1 MSGPPAGQTQKSF
14 GEKGKAKLD
23 MKTSTTDCHI
33 SNIYR
38 LDGRVPLGKAI
49 PFGLQHILAMFVSNL
64 APITI
69 IAGAAQPALTQAQIA
84 GLLQNA
90 MFVAGIAT
98 LIQLYPIWR
107 IGSRL
112 PVVMGVS
119 FTFVAVLSTIAAQY
133 GYPSVV
139 GAVLVGGI
147 FEGTLGLLAKYWRKI
162 ITPIVAA
169 SVVTAIGFS
178 LFTVGARSFGG
189 GYAEDFGSAQNLI
202 LGSVTL
208 LVCILWNIFAKGYVK
223 QLSVLAGLVVG
234 YVTAIFMGKVDLSTL
249 LAGGVVSLPRLM
261 PFAPEF
267 HWGAILSACI
277 IFLVSAAETI
287 GDTSALV
294 AGGLDREITGKEISG
309 SLACDGYASAIS
321 SLFGCPPVTSFSQ
334 NVGLIAMT
342 KVVNRFTI
350 MTGAACMI
358 LAGLLPPVGNF
369 FASLPEA
376 VLGGCTIMMF
386 GSIVISGMQMIAS
399 CGFSQ
404 RNVTIASLSLAIGI
418 GFTTSSEVGIW
429 DIFPELVR
437 SVFATNVVAVVFVV
451 SIILSLLLPKD
462 MDIKKVGEEPE
473 SK

>member
-1 MSGPPAGQTQKSF
+1 MGKTAKTAGN
-14 GEKGKAKLD
+14 AA
-23 MKTSTTDCHI
+23 DCSI
-33 SNIYR
+33 NNIYR
-38 LDGRVPLGKAI
+38 LEGRVPIGKAI

-69 IAGAAQPALTQAQIA
+69 IAGASKTPLTPAQL
-84 GLLQNA
+84 GMLLQNA

-98 LIQLYPIWR
+98 MIQLYPIWR
-107 IGSRL
+107 IGSKL

-119 FTFVAVLSTIAAQY
+119 FTFVTVLSTISANY
-133 GYPSVV
+133 GYPAVV
-139 GAVLVGGI
+139 GAVLVGGL
-147 FEGTLGLLAKYWRKI
+147 FEGTLGLMAKYWRKI

-189 GYAEDFGSAQNLI
+189 GYNDDFGSAQNLI
-202 LGSVTL
+202 LGTVTL
-208 LVCILWNIFAKGYVK
+208 AACLLWNIFAKGYLK

-234 YVTAIFMGKVDLSTL
+234 YILAITMGKVDLSMIMS
-249 LAGGVVSLPRLM
+249 GGIISLPHLM
-261 PFAPEF
+261 PFKLEF
-267 HWGAILSACI
+267 YPGAIISACI

-294 AGGLDREITGKEISG
+294 AGGLNRKITGEEISG
-309 SLACDGYASAIS
+309 SLGCDGYGSVIS
-321 SLFGCPPVTSFSQ
+321 GLFGCPPVTSFSQ
-334 NVGLIAMT
+334 NVGLVNMT

-369 FASLPEA
+369 FASLPDA

-386 GSIVISGMQMIAS
+386 GTILTSGIQMVAD

-404 RNVTIASLSLAIGI
+404 RNITIAALSLSIGI
-418 GFTTSSEVGIW
+418 GFTTASEVGIW
-429 DIFPELVR
+429 DIFPPMIQ
-437 SVFATNVVAVVFVV
+437 SVFSANVVAVVFVV
-451 SIILSLLLPKD
+451 SIILSLILPKD
-462 MDIKKVGEEPE
+462 MDVKKIDQQ
-473 SK
+473 

>member
-1 MSGPPAGQTQKSF
+1 MRMEAVNRMGKTAKTAKTAGN
-14 GEKGKAKLD
+14 AA
-23 MKTSTTDCHI
+23 DCSI
-33 SNIYR
+33 NNIYR
-38 LDGRVPLGKAI
+38 LEGRVPIGKAI

-69 IAGAAQPALTQAQIA
+69 IAGASKTPLTPAQL
-84 GLLQNA
+84 GMLLQNA

-98 LIQLYPIWR
+98 MIQLYPIWR
-107 IGSRL
+107 IGSKL

-119 FTFVAVLSTIAAQY
+119 FTFVTVLSTISANY
-133 GYPSVV
+133 GYPAVV
-139 GAVLVGGI
+139 GAVLVGGL
-147 FEGTLGLLAKYWRKI
+147 FEGTLGLMAKYWRKI

-189 GYAEDFGSAQNLI
+189 GYNDDFGSAQNLI
-202 LGSVTL
+202 LGTVTL
-208 LVCILWNIFAKGYVK
+208 AACLLWNIFAKGYLK

-234 YVTAIFMGKVDLSTL
+234 YILAITMGKVDLSMIMS
-249 LAGGVVSLPRLM
+249 GGIISLPHLM
-261 PFAPEF
+261 PFKPEF
-267 HWGAILSACI
+267 YPGAIISACI

-294 AGGLDREITGKEISG
+294 AGGLNRKITGEEISG
-309 SLACDGYASAIS
+309 SLGCDGYGSVIS
-321 SLFGCPPVTSFSQ
+321 GLFGCPPVTSFSQ
-334 NVGLIAMT
+334 NVGLVNMT

-369 FASLPEA
+369 FASLPDA

-386 GSIVISGMQMIAS
+386 GTILTSGIQMVAD

-404 RNVTIASLSLAIGI
+404 RNITIAALSLSIGI
-418 GFTTSSEVGIW
+418 GFTTASEVGIW
-429 DIFPELVR
+429 DIFPPMIQ
-437 SVFATNVVAVVFVV
+437 SVFSANVVAVVFVV
-451 SIILSLLLPKD
+451 SIILSLILPKD
-462 MDIKKVGEEPE
+462 MEVQKLDN
-473 SK
+473 

>member
-1 MSGPPAGQTQKSF
+1 MRMEAVNRMGKTAKTAKTAGN
-14 GEKGKAKLD
+14 AA
-23 MKTSTTDCHI
+23 DCSI
-33 SNIYR
+33 NNIYR
-38 LDGRVPLGKAI
+38 LEGRVPIGKAI

-69 IAGAAQPALTQAQIA
+69 IAGASKTPLTPAQL
-84 GLLQNA
+84 GMLLQNA

-98 LIQLYPIWR
+98 MIQLYPIWR
-107 IGSRL
+107 IGSKL

-119 FTFVAVLSTIAAQY
+119 FTFVTVLSTISANY
-133 GYPSVV
+133 GYPAVV
-139 GAVLVGGI
+139 GAVLVGGL
-147 FEGTLGLLAKYWRKI
+147 FEGTLGLMAKYWRKI

-189 GYAEDFGSAQNLI
+189 GYNDDFGSAQNLI
-202 LGSVTL
+202 LGTVTL
-208 LVCILWNIFAKGYVK
+208 AACLLWNIFAKGYLK

-234 YVTAIFMGKVDLSTL
+234 YILAITMGKVDLSMIMS
-249 LAGGVVSLPRLM
+249 GGIISLPHLM
-261 PFAPEF
+261 PFKPEF
-267 HWGAILSACI
+267 YPGAIISACI

-294 AGGLDREITGKEISG
+294 AGGLNRKITGEEISG
-309 SLACDGYASAIS
+309 SLGCDGYGSVIS
-321 SLFGCPPVTSFSQ
+321 GLFGCPPVTSFSQ
-334 NVGLIAMT
+334 NVGLVNMT

-369 FASLPEA
+369 FASLPDA

-386 GSIVISGMQMIAS
+386 GTILTSGIQMVAD

-404 RNVTIASLSLAIGI
+404 RNITIAALSLSIGI
-418 GFTTSSEVGIW
+418 GFTTASEVGIW
-429 DIFPELVR
+429 DIFPPMIQ
-437 SVFATNVVAVVFVV
+437 SVFSANVVAVVFVV
-451 SIILSLLLPKD
+451 SIILSLILPKD
-462 MDIKKVGEEPE
+462 MDIKTVD
-473 SK
+473 

>member
-1 MSGPPAGQTQKSF
+1 MRMEAVNRMGKTAKTAKTAGN
-14 GEKGKAKLD
+14 AA
-23 MKTSTTDCHI
+23 DCSI
-33 SNIYR
+33 NNIYR
-38 LDGRVPLGKAI
+38 LEGRVPIGKAI

-69 IAGAAQPALTQAQIA
+69 IAGASKTPLTPAQL
-84 GLLQNA
+84 GMLLQNA

-98 LIQLYPIWR
+98 MIQLYPIWR
-107 IGSRL
+107 IGSKL

-119 FTFVAVLSTIAAQY
+119 FTFVTVLSTISANY
-133 GYPSVV
+133 GYPAVV
-139 GAVLVGGI
+139 GAVLVGGL
-147 FEGTLGLLAKYWRKI
+147 FEGTLGLMAKYWRKI

-189 GYAEDFGSAQNLI
+189 GYNDDFGSAQNLI
-202 LGSVTL
+202 LGTVTL
-208 LVCILWNIFAKGYVK
+208 VACLLWNIFAKGYLK

-234 YVTAIFMGKVDLSTL
+234 YILAITMGKVDLSMIMS
-249 LAGGVVSLPRLM
+249 GGIISLPHLM
-261 PFAPEF
+261 PFKPEF
-267 HWGAILSACI
+267 YPGAIISACI

-294 AGGLDREITGKEISG
+294 AGGLNRKITGEEISG
-309 SLACDGYASAIS
+309 SLGCDGYGSVIS
-321 SLFGCPPVTSFSQ
+321 GLFGCPSVTSFSQ
-334 NVGLIAMT
+334 NVGLVNMT

-369 FASLPEA
+369 FASLPDA

-386 GSIVISGMQMIAS
+386 GTILTSGIQMVAD

-404 RNVTIASLSLAIGI
+404 RNITIAALSLSIGI
-418 GFTTSSEVGIW
+418 GFTTASEVGIW
-429 DIFPELVR
+429 DIFPPMIQ
-437 SVFATNVVAVVFVV
+437 SVFSANVVAVVFVV
-451 SIILSLLLPKD
+451 SIILSLILPKD
-462 MDIKKVGEEPE
+462 MDVKKIDQQ
-473 SK
+473 

>member
-1 MSGPPAGQTQKSF
+1 MRMEAVNRMGKTAKTAKTAGN
-14 GEKGKAKLD
+14 AA
-23 MKTSTTDCHI
+23 DCSI
-33 SNIYR
+33 NNIYR
-38 LDGRVPLGKAI
+38 LEGRVPIGKAI

-69 IAGAAQPALTQAQIA
+69 IAGASKTPLTPAQL
-84 GLLQNA
+84 GMLLQNA

-98 LIQLYPIWR
+98 MIQLYPIWR
-107 IGSRL
+107 IGSKL

-119 FTFVAVLSTIAAQY
+119 FTFVTVLSTISANY
-133 GYPSVV
+133 GYPAVV
-139 GAVLVGGI
+139 GAVLVGGL
-147 FEGTLGLLAKYWRKI
+147 FEGTLGLMAKYWRKI

-189 GYAEDFGSAQNLI
+189 GYNDDFGSAQNLI
-202 LGSVTL
+202 LGTVTL
-208 LVCILWNIFAKGYVK
+208 AACLLWNIFAKGYLK

-234 YVTAIFMGKVDLSTL
+234 YILAITMGKVDLSMIMS
-249 LAGGVVSLPRLM
+249 GGIISLPHLM
-261 PFAPEF
+261 PFKPEF
-267 HWGAILSACI
+267 YPGAIISACI

-294 AGGLDREITGKEISG
+294 AGGLNRKITGEEISG
-309 SLACDGYASAIS
+309 SLGCDGYGSVIS
-321 SLFGCPPVTSFSQ
+321 GLFGCPPVTSFSQ
-334 NVGLIAMT
+334 NVGLVNMT

-369 FASLPEA
+369 FASLPDA

-386 GSIVISGMQMIAS
+386 GTILTSGIQMVAD

-404 RNVTIASLSLAIGI
+404 RNITIAALSLSIGI
-418 GFTTSSEVGIW
+418 GFTTASEVGIW
-429 DIFPELVR
+429 DIFPPMIQ
-437 SVFATNVVAVVFVV
+437 SVFSANVLA
-451 SIILSLLLPKD
+451 LCLL
-462 MDIKKVGEEPE
+462 
-473 SK
+473 

>member
-1 MSGPPAGQTQKSF
+1 MRMEAVNRMGKTAGN
-14 GEKGKAKLD
+14 AA
-23 MKTSTTDCHI
+23 DCSI
-33 SNIYR
+33 NNIYR
-38 LDGRVPLGKAI
+38 LEGRVPIGKAI

-69 IAGAAQPALTQAQIA
+69 IAGASKTPLTPAQL
-84 GLLQNA
+84 GMLLQNA

-98 LIQLYPIWR
+98 MIQLYPIWR
-107 IGSRL
+107 IGSKL

-119 FTFVAVLSTIAAQY
+119 FTFVTVLSTISANY
-133 GYPSVV
+133 GYPAVV
-139 GAVLVGGI
+139 GAVLVGGL
-147 FEGTLGLLAKYWRKI
+147 FEGTLGLMAKYWRKI

-189 GYAEDFGSAQNLI
+189 GYNDDFGSAQNLI
-202 LGSVTL
+202 LGTVTL
-208 LVCILWNIFAKGYVK
+208 AACLLWNIFAKGYLK

-234 YVTAIFMGKVDLSTL
+234 YILAITMGKVDLSMIMS
-249 LAGGVVSLPRLM
+249 GGIISLPHLM
-261 PFAPEF
+261 PFKPEF
-267 HWGAILSACI
+267 YPGAIISACI

-294 AGGLDREITGKEISG
+294 AGGLNRKITGEEISG
-309 SLACDGYASAIS
+309 SLGCDGYGSVIS
-321 SLFGCPPVTSFSQ
+321 GLFGCPPVTSFSQ
-334 NVGLIAMT
+334 NVGLVNMT

-369 FASLPEA
+369 FASLPDA

-386 GSIVISGMQMIAS
+386 GTILTSGIQMVAD

-404 RNVTIASLSLAIGI
+404 RNITIAALSLSIGI
-418 GFTTSSEVGIW
+418 GFTTASEVGIW
-429 DIFPELVR
+429 NIFPPMIQ
-437 SVFATNVVAVVFVV
+437 SVFSANVVAVVFVV
-451 SIILSLLLPKD
+451 SIILSLILPKD
-462 MDIKKVGEEPE
+462 MDVKKIDQQ
-473 SK
+473 

>member
-1 MSGPPAGQTQKSF
+1 MEAVNRMGKTAKTAGN
-14 GEKGKAKLD
+14 AA
-23 MKTSTTDCHI
+23 DCSI
-33 SNIYR
+33 NNIYR
-38 LDGRVPLGKAI
+38 LEGRVPIGKAI

-69 IAGAAQPALTQAQIA
+69 IAGASKTPLTPAQL
-84 GLLQNA
+84 GMLLQNA

-98 LIQLYPIWR
+98 MIQLYPIWR
-107 IGSRL
+107 IGSKL

-119 FTFVAVLSTIAAQY
+119 FTFVTVLSTISANY
-133 GYPSVV
+133 GYPAVV
-139 GAVLVGGI
+139 GAVLVGGL
-147 FEGTLGLLAKYWRKI
+147 FEGTLGLMAKYWRKI

-189 GYAEDFGSAQNLI
+189 GYNDDFGSAQNLI
-202 LGSVTL
+202 LGTVTL
-208 LVCILWNIFAKGYVK
+208 AVCLLWNIFAKGYLK

-234 YVTAIFMGKVDLSTL
+234 YILAITMGKVDLSMIMS
-249 LAGGVVSLPRLM
+249 GGIISLPHLM
-261 PFAPEF
+261 PFKPEF
-267 HWGAILSACI
+267 YPGAIISACI

-294 AGGLDREITGKEISG
+294 AGGLNRKITGEEISG
-309 SLACDGYASAIS
+309 SLGCDGYGSVIS
-321 SLFGCPPVTSFSQ
+321 GLFGCPPVTSFSQ
-334 NVGLIAMT
+334 NVGLVNMT

-369 FASLPEA
+369 FASLPDA

-386 GSIVISGMQMIAS
+386 GTILTSGIQMVAD

-404 RNVTIASLSLAIGI
+404 RNITIAALSLSIGI
-418 GFTTSSEVGIW
+418 GFTTASEVGIW
-429 DIFPELVR
+429 DIFPPMIQ
-437 SVFATNVVAVVFVV
+437 SVFSANVVAVVFVV
-451 SIILSLLLPKD
+451 SIILSLILPKD
-462 MDIKKVGEEPE
+462 MDVKKIDQQ
-473 SK
+473 